1 MYHTLNQRSTETASR
16 VVVLAYLGEVS
27 LRVHSPSRTISRCRV
42 GIASPSRLG
51 RRCPSITSLSVS
63 CASNVIGDTLL
74 APTLPSKKM
83 FSDERSEFILKG
95 INSQFPNRVLK
106 KFSDPKKIFLP
117 PGGCTSLSIKN
128 SPYKE

>member
-1 MYHTLNQRSTETASR
+1 MYHTLNQCFTKQDL
-16 VVVLAYLGEVS
+16 VGLFAYLDADKGS
-27 LRVHSPSRTISRCRV
+27 ADSTSRAISSILV
-42 GIASPSRLG
+42 GIASPSRL
-51 RRCPSITSLSVS
+51 RRIGPSITSLSVS
-63 CASNVIGDTLL
+63 RASNVRGVTLL

-95 INSQFPNRVLK
+95 IDSQFPNRVLK

-117 PGGCTSLSIKN
+117 PAATASLPIKN

>member
-1 MYHTLNQRSTETASR
+1 VYHTLNHRFTKSDSVVVFAYLDDDKGIARST
-16 VVVLAYLGEVS
+16 
-27 LRVHSPSRTISRCRV
+27 SRTISSILV

-51 RRCPSITSLSVS
+51 RLGPSITSLSVS
-63 CASNVIGDTLL
+63 HASNVKG
-74 APTLPSKKM
+74 ATLPAPRLPGEKR

-95 INSQFPNRVLK
+95 IDSQLPNRVLK

-117 PGGCTSLSIKN
+117 PAATASLPIKN